1 MDDRAAIERSHPS
14 DLYHGWLVVV
24 AAFLVALFGFGLG
37 FYGPGI
43 YLVALKARHGWS
55 IEELSSVIT
64 TYYVLGASLLFFGV
78 GSLFERYGAR
88 KVLSV
93 GIVAMSM
100 GLVLLTRVAR
110 LWQVYAAFVLMSVGW
125 ATMSG
130 AAINIIVA
138 PWFERRRGL
147 AVSWALNGASAGG
160 VIIAPVLTFLA
171 TRYSFGLALGALV
184 GSMLAILMP
193 VVLLVLR
200 PRHADE
206 CDPPDR
212 DVAGP
217 RIVTSPAEAEP
228 FHLAS
233 VLCSGRFISISVP
246 FALGLTA

>member
-1 MDDRAAIERSHPS
+1 MEAEPTPSTSAAIAEIGLCRRIRSDNGQRSPGEAIKFRTMGDRAAIERPRASR
-14 DLYHGWLVVV
+14 LYHGWFVVA

-55 IEELSSVIT
+55 IAELSSVIT

-160 VIIAPVLTFLA
+160 VIIAPVLSFLT
-171 TRYSFGLALGALV
+171 TRYGFGLA
-184 GSMLAILMP
+184 
-193 VVLLVLR
+193 
-200 PRHADE
+200 
-206 CDPPDR
+206 
-212 DVAGP
+212 VAGWLD
-217 RIVTSPAEAEP
+217 RCSP
-228 FHLAS
+228 S
-233 VLCSGRFISISVP
+233 
-246 FALGLTA
+246 